1 MVLGGV
7 VGLRAYA
14 AGQGASAPLQLHV
27 LAPAEPLPS
36 LQPTPFVG
44 TTIFVSTSGSDTNAG
59 TQSSPVQTINRGV
72 ALANVVHASGQPAR
86 VLIANGV
93 YRESVDLGGQ
103 KTEAAMVIH
112 GGGPNTVLTGADD
125 WSTGWTAQE
134 DGSFVHS
141 WPNKWGMKP
150 VPPAWEF
157 YWKSLQDPQKD
168 TLRRT
173 ETVFF
178 NGVPLMPRISLA
190 TMTGPGQFFVDEATS
205 RLYIRLPAGAS
216 MNNALIE
223 VGSRVT
229 VLKVNGRRNV
239 TVEQLSIARSRGGV
253 QDVMVSITNSKNIT
267 LDSVVISNAAHGAI
281 GSATT
286 SGLKILRSALNDNGV
301 NGYSDYH
308 NRFVTIED
316 SEVARNNWRG
326 YAVGHQGW
334 DSVFKIF
341 GDRDV
346 VVRHVQFVDNMGSGF
361 WADSNN
367 QRVTVEQSLMK
378 GNVGKGVSL
387 EKNDGPIAL
396 IGNRVCNN
404 VEGGIVDAQSDNV
417 TLENNQI
424 FNNTN
429 FNVAFSGVYA
439 GQTFTNWETGTSYT
453 ARSWYWTV
461 SGNTIVGS
469 GVGTGPTNAGWLWWH
484 TDYLASGAWASIR
497 NTMQLMNN
505 NVWFHTSRPDA
516 FRLPQGAVPFRG
528 FASDLQQSN
537 PVFESQSGWTLPALI
552 CALP

>member
-1 MVLGGV
+1 VVLGGV

-178 NGVPLMPRISLA
+178 NGV
-190 TMTGPGQFFVDEATS
+190 
-205 RLYIRLPAGAS
+205 
-216 MNNALIE
+216 
-223 VGSRVT
+223 
-229 VLKVNGRRNV
+229 
-239 TVEQLSIARSRGGV
+239 
-253 QDVMVSITNSKNIT
+253 VSPS
-267 LDSVVISNAAHGAI
+267 
-281 GSATT
+281 
-286 SGLKILRSALNDNGV
+286 
-301 NGYSDYH
+301 
-308 NRFVTIED
+308 
-316 SEVARNNWRG
+316 
-326 YAVGHQGW
+326 
-334 DSVFKIF
+334 
-341 GDRDV
+341 
-346 VVRHVQFVDNMGSGF
+346 
-361 WADSNN
+361 
-367 QRVTVEQSLMK
+367 
-378 GNVGKGVSL
+378 
-387 EKNDGPIAL
+387 
-396 IGNRVCNN
+396 
-404 VEGGIVDAQSDNV
+404 
-417 TLENNQI
+417 
-424 FNNTN
+424 
-429 FNVAFSGVYA
+429 
-439 GQTFTNWETGTSYT
+439 
-453 ARSWYWTV
+453 
-461 SGNTIVGS
+461 
-469 GVGTGPTNAGWLWWH
+469 
-484 TDYLASGAWASIR
+484 
-497 NTMQLMNN
+497 
-505 NVWFHTSRPDA
+505 
-516 FRLPQGAVPFRG
+516 
-528 FASDLQQSN
+528 
-537 PVFESQSGWTLPALI
+537 
-552 CALP
+552 